1 MKSKKTPS
9 KIDSVAFLV
18 LRPVS
23 QLEFD
28 RWGIEYLNRLNI
40 NTFILDL
47 TYLLNNEDAACEVVK
62 SVDKP
67 IQNKNLYV
75 VRSYEQLECLIKKL
89 RQDTL
94 FIDYI
99 SAVSPITIK
108 TARVFRVLKKCK
120 AAYGFISDGAL
131 PVGTTE
137 VLSNLSSIRR
147 TSYLIK
153 ESFKNPKR
161 LINFLTNQIIKVLV
175 RYRLV
180 FPVPRVI
187 FGGNSP
193 VLERFIID
201 RALPKNIVVPINSHD
216 FSVYKEYLDRVDGV
230 PADSS
235 GTCVFLDEAL
245 THHSDF
251 AILGIESANAEIYY
265 RDMNSL
271 FSRIERET
279 KLEVVI
285 AAHPRSRYDE
295 GLNPF
300 DGRKIIKGRT
310 VDLVAESQLVVMHMS
325 TSVSYAILFEK
336 PVIVVRIPGVSQ
348 DSVLNIQVKTMA
360 ESIGS
365 IEIDFGE
372 YISKNIP
379 ATRDIDKNKY
389 EEYKE
394 RYLVNK
400 NAENYSTS
408 NIVASKIQ
416 EIDVE
421 SNLI

>member
-1 MKSKKTPS
+1 
-9 KIDSVAFLV
+9 
-18 LRPVS
+18 
-23 QLEFD
+23 
-28 RWGIEYLNRLNI
+28 
-40 NTFILDL
+40 
-47 TYLLNNEDAACEVVK
+47 
-62 SVDKP
+62 
-67 IQNKNLYV
+67 
-75 VRSYEQLECLIKKL
+75 
-89 RQDTL
+89 
-94 FIDYI
+94 
-99 SAVSPITIK
+99 
-108 TARVFRVLKKCK
+108 
-120 AAYGFISDGAL
+120 
-131 PVGTTE
+131 
-137 VLSNLSSIRR
+137 
-147 TSYLIK
+147 
-153 ESFKNPKR
+153 
-161 LINFLTNQIIKVLV
+161 
-175 RYRLV
+175 
-180 FPVPRVI
+180 
-187 FGGNSP
+187 
-193 VLERFIID
+193 
-201 RALPKNIVVPINSHD
+201 
-216 FSVYKEYLDRVDGV
+216 
-230 PADSS
+230 
-235 GTCVFLDEAL
+235 
-245 THHSDF
+245 
-251 AILGIESANAEIYY
+251 
-265 RDMNSL
+265 MNSL